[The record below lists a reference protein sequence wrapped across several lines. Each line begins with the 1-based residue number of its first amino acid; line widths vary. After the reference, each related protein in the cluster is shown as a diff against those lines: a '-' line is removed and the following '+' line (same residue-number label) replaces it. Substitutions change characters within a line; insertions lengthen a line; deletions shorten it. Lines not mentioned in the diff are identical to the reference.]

1 MSNTYSQIYVQVVF
15 AVQFRKALIQDSWKK
30 LLYAYIIAMV
40 SNRKCK
46 VLVINGVEDH
56 IHILIG
62 LDPEIS
68 LSMLVK
74 EIKQASSKWINQN
87 VFGGKSVFRWQ
98 SGFAAFSYSRT
109 GLDAVANYIRNQEEH
124 HRETSLRQEQIRFLT
139 AFNVDYDDK
148 YIFKE
153 PE

>member
-15 AVQFRKALIQDSWKK
+15 AVQFRKALIKEPWKES
-30 LLYAYIIAMV
+30 LYAYIIGIV
-40 SNRKCK
+40 NNNKSK

-62 LDPEIS
+62 LSPDIP

-74 EIKQASSKWINQN
+74 DIKQSSSKWINQHIHK
-87 VFGGKSVFRWQ
+87 GKSVFRWQ
-98 SGFAAFSYSRT
+98 SGFAAFSYGRS
-109 GLDAVANYIRNQEEH
+109 GIEAVANYIRNQEEH
-124 HRETSLRQEQIRFLT
+124 HKRTSTRQEQINFLK
-139 AFNVDYDDK
+139 AFNVDFDER